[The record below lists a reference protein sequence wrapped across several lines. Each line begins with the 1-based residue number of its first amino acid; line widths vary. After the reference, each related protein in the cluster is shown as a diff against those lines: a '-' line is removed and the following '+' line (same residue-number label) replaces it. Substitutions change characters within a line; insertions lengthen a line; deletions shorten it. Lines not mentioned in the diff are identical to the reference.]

1 MQRHLV
7 TGPPGGLASLL
18 GREDARPSVPLVGR
32 LLGQSRPSP
41 ADSPGGSVWLET
53 AGAGKRRSV
62 YHFAAMR
69 TFILIVVLFALA
81 ASASAGT
88 RQPSLRLVDDSPLT
102 IQGARFGNSQSVRIT
117 VSRAGEIVAR
127 RTVRSG
133 SGGGFVARF
142 SRVSL
147 HRCDGGGTIVARS
160 ATGRFAVAK
169 VPQVECPMPLD
180 PP

>member
-1 MQRHLV
+1 MSAERPAIPRALKPTMAISAKFLTEGGTNV
-7 TGPPGGLASLL
+7 TSLL
-18 GREDARPSVPLVGR
+18 LSRGRAVLTSAPVATP
-32 LLGQSRPSP
+32 
-41 ADSPGGSVWLET
+41 
-53 AGAGKRRSV
+53 V
-62 YHFAAMR
+62 YHLLAMR
-69 TFILIVVLFALA
+69 TFTLIIGLFAVA
-81 ASASAGT
+81 ASAAAGT
-88 RQPSLRLVDDSPLT
+88 HQPSLRLVDDAPLT
-102 IQGARFGNSQSVRIT
+102 VQGARFGSSQSVRIT

-142 SRVSL
+142 SMVAL
-147 HRCDGGGTIVARS
+147 HRCDGGGTVTARS